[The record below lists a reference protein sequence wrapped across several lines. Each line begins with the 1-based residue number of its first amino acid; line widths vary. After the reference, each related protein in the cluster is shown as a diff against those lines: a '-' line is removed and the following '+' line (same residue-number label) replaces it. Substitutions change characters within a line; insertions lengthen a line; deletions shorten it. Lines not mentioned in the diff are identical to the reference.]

1 MMYVTCPQIVWG
13 KKECTYTHVETENK
27 SQSGQGKMLTDESG

>member
-13 KKECTYTHVETENK
+13 KKEFTYTHVETENK
-27 SQSGQGKMLTDESG
+27 SQSR